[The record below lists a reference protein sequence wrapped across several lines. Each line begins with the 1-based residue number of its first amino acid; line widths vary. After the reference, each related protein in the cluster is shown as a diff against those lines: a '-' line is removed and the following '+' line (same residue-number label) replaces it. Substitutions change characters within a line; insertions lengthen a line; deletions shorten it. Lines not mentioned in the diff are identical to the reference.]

1 MGINSRSKG
10 MRGEKQA
17 IGFMEAWTPYEF
29 KRTPGSGGLRG
40 HVTDYTVGDIVMVT
54 PNKIC
59 PFTIE
64 VKNYKEINFEHLL
77 MNVNSK
83 VDEFWQQ
90 AADDAKRGQKLPL
103 LLLRYNGL
111 PKEFF
116 FVVLYIKHAK
126 IIFRSKPKSLL
137 YGKLLITNTD
147 ELIKTNYKKI
157 EPKLLKLL

>member
-10 MRGEKQA
+10 QRGEKQA

-40 HVTDYTVGDIVMVT
+40 HVADYTVGDIVMVT

-83 VDEFWQQ
+83 VDEFWKQ

-126 IIFRSKPKSLL
+126 LIFKRKPKSLL

-147 ELIKTNYKKI
+147 ELIKTKYKKI
-157 EPKLLKLL
+157 EPKLLNLL

>member
-1 MGINSRSKG
+1 MGINSRKKG

-40 HVTDYTVGDIVMVT
+40 HVADYTVGDIVMVT
-54 PNKIC
+54 PNKIF

-64 VKNYKEINFEHLL
+64 VKNYKEFKFEHLL
-77 MNVNSK
+77 MDVKSDILK
-83 VDEFWQQ
+83 FWQQ
-90 AADDAKRGQKLPL
+90 AVDDSIRGQMLPL

-116 FVVLYIKHAK
+116 FVTMYMKHAK
-126 IIFRSKPKSLL
+126 LIFKRKPRSLT

-147 ELIKTNYKKI
+147 ELIKTDYKKI
-157 EPKLLKLL
+157 EPKLLNQL